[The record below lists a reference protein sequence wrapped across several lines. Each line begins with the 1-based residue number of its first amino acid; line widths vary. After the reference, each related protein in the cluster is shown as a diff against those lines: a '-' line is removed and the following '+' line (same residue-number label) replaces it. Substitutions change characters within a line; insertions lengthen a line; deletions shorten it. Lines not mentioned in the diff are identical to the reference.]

1 MELTLTVLRCPD
13 SVVPEQ
19 RRVPGGDY
27 RLGRGADCDWV
38 LPDPDRLLSK
48 QHCVLEFRSGGWEV
62 RDTSTNGTFVN
73 HAAAPVGREQSAVLN
88 DGDRIRLGAYE
99 IEIRV
104 EQAAAGSWG
113 GGSMPAAAPG
123 WEDPPPP
130 RPEWNAAPPPRQ
142 AGEAWQASGWEQ
154 AAQPTRQQDPMAPRV
169 AGDPFAMPGLD
180 ASTSGFGTSSIFG
193 GGAGGFGAP
202 PAAAPAGGM
211 PDSDPFAA
219 PAADPFASEAMPDH
233 RPSTSDA
240 FLPPRAMQQVSAI
253 PDDWDLD
260 LSPKP
265 TQNQGPPPP
274 APAAPAGAIPDD
286 WDLDLTPKPPAPAAP
301 VPPPAAAPR
310 PPAPEAFA
318 AQPFADAPP
327 AARAPAPPAADPFQA
342 PATDPFLTPAAAPP
356 PVAPPAPPPPAA
368 FPEDFDL
375 SPMAPAAP
383 PVPPAAAPVAPPPTT
398 QFRADASDPFNEDV
412 PVAQGPAP
420 PAPVVVAAVTPVA
433 PVPVAVTM
441 PPPPATPPPAAPA
454 PQPAAYVP
462 VPGGGDAGAGLAA
475 FLAGAGL
482 PPQPLRASPEETLQA
497 LGAIFAQAIGG
508 MRALLIA
515 RSDVKR
521 EFRIEATMLRAGA
534 NNPVKFSATDEAA
547 VAGLIAAGTD
557 RGRKALDETVADLT
571 AHQVATLAAT
581 QAAARALLDKLAP
594 AGLETSEQ
602 GGGGL
607 FGASRE
613 KKLWE
618 AYKKLHQQVSDQ
630 FDDDFDSAFGKEFA
644 RAYEQ
649 ASKR

>member
-27 RLGRGADCDWV
+27 RIGRGADCDWV

-73 HAAAPVGREQSAVLN
+73 HASAPVGREQSAVLN

-104 EQAAAGSWG
+104 EQAAAGSWQG
-113 GGSMPAAAPG
+113 ASAMPMAPAAPG
-123 WEDPPPP
+123 WDDPPPP
-130 RPEWNAAPPPRQ
+130 RPEWNAEPPPRQ
-142 AGEAWQASGWEQ
+142 VGEAWQVSGWEQ
-154 AAQPTRQQDPMAPRV
+154 AAQPTRQQDPMAPRI
-169 AGDPFAMPGLD
+169 AGDPFAMPGLE
-180 ASTSGFGTSSIFG
+180 
-193 GGAGGFGAP
+193 P
-202 PAAAPAGGM
+202 PAANYGGGG
-211 PDSDPFAA
+211 PGGIPGGGGLPGADPFAS
-219 PAADPFASEAMPDH
+219 PAADPFANEAMPDH

-274 APAAPAGAIPDD
+274 APTPPPGAIPDD
-286 WDLDLTPKPPAPAAP
+286 WDLDLTPRAPAPAAP
-301 VPPPAAAPR
+301 SPQPAAPAPPR
-310 PPAPEAFA
+310 PAPEAY
-318 AQPFADAPP
+318 
-327 AARAPAPPAADPFQA
+327 
-342 PATDPFLTPAAAPP
+342 AAPP
-356 PVAPPAPPPPAA
+356 
-368 FPEDFDL
+368 
-375 SPMAPAAP
+375 
-383 PVPPAAAPVAPPPTT
+383 APVAPPRAPSPGALPADFSLAPEPPSPPVAPVPLAPPIAPPATT
-398 QFRADASDPFNEDV
+398 QFVADETDPFHEEV
-412 PVAQGPAP
+412 PAAQRAAMP
-420 PAPVVVAAVTPVA
+420 PAPVVVAAVQPA
-433 PVPVAVTM
+433 PVPVAPM
-441 PPPPATPPPAAPA
+441 PVAAPVPMPPPAAATPNS
-454 PQPAAYVP
+454 
-462 VPGGGDAGAGLAA
+462 GGGDAAAGLAA

-482 PPQPLRASPEETLQA
+482 PPQPLRASAEETLQA
-497 LGAIFAQAIGG
+497 LGAAFAAAVAG

-515 RSDVKR
+515 RADVKR
-521 EFRIEATMLRAGA
+521 EFRIEQTMLRAGA
-534 NNPVKFSATDEAA
+534 NNPVKFAATDEAA
-547 VAGLIAAGTD
+547 MAGLIAAGAQQ
-557 RGRKALDETVADLT
+557 GPAALAETVADLT

-581 QAAARALLDKLAP
+581 QAAARALLGKLAP
-594 AGLETSEQ
+594 AVLEGAEQ

-613 KKLWE
+613 KKLWD

>member
-27 RLGRGADCDWV
+27 RIGRGADCDWV

-73 HAAAPVGREQSAVLN
+73 HAAGPVGREQSAVLN

-104 EQAAAGSWG
+104 EQAASGSWQGAG
-113 GGSMPAAAPG
+113 GMPMAPAAPG

-130 RPEWNAAPPPRQ
+130 RAEWNAEPPPRQ
-142 AGEAWQASGWEQ
+142 AGDAWQVSGWEHS
-154 AAQPTRQQDPMAPRV
+154 AQPTRQQEPMAPRI

-180 ASTSGFGTSSIFG
+180 APSS
-193 GGAGGFGAP
+193 GGFGGAS
-202 PAAAPAGGM
+202 GGM
-211 PDSDPFAA
+211 PGGMPGGSGGGLPGNDPFAS
-219 PAADPFASEAMPDH
+219 PGGDPFASEAMPDH

-240 FLPPRAMQQVSAI
+240 FLPPRAMQQVSGI

-265 TQNQGPPPP
+265 AHNQGPPPP

-286 WDLDLTPKPPAPAAP
+286 WDLDLTPKP
-301 VPPPAAAPR
+301 
-310 PPAPEAFA
+310 
-318 AQPFADAPP
+318 
-327 AARAPAPPAADPFQA
+327 
-342 PATDPFLTPAAAPP
+342 AAAPP
-356 PVAPPAPPPPAA
+356 RPPPPAPPPPA
-368 FPEDFDL
+368 P
-375 SPMAPAAP
+375 PMPPPAPVMPAPIMPAALP
-383 PVPPAAAPVAPPPTT
+383 MAAPVEPLAPPPTS
-398 QFRADASDPFNEDV
+398 QFTADETDPFNEDV
-412 PVAQGPAP
+412 PIAQPPEPP
-420 PAPVVVAAVTPVA
+420 PAPVVVAAVPQ
-433 PVPVAVTM
+433 
-441 PPPPATPPPAAPA
+441 ATPAAPPPVGLPPAVA
-454 PQPAAYVP
+454 PMLAPAAVP
-462 VPGGGDAGAGLAA
+462 ISGGGDAAAGLAA
-475 FLAGAGL
+475 FLAGAGV
-482 PPQPLRASPEETLQA
+482 PQQPIQGSAEEALRA
-497 LGAIFAQAIGG
+497 LGAAFAAAVAG

-515 RSDVKR
+515 RADVKR
-521 EFRIEATMLRAGA
+521 EFRIEQTMLRAGA
-534 NNPVKFSATDEAA
+534 NNPVKFAATDEAA
-547 VAGLIAAGTD
+547 ITGLIAAGAT
-557 RGRKALDETVADLT
+557 RGPAALAETVADLT

-594 AGLETSEQ
+594 AVLEGAEQ

-613 KKLWE
+613 KKLWD
-618 AYKKLHQQVSDQ
+618 AYRKLHQQVSDQ

>member
-27 RLGRGADCDWV
+27 RIGRGADCDWV

-73 HAAAPVGREQSAVLN
+73 HASAPVGREQSAVLN

-104 EQAAAGSWG
+104 EQAAAGSWQG
-113 GGSMPAAAPG
+113 ASAMPMAPAAPG
-123 WEDPPPP
+123 WDDPPPQ
-130 RPEWNAAPPPRQ
+130 RPEWNAEPPPRQ
-142 AGEAWQASGWEQ
+142 VGEAWQVSGWEQ
-154 AAQPTRQQDPMAPRV
+154 AAQPTRQQDPMAPRI
-169 AGDPFAMPGLD
+169 AGDPFAMPGLEPP
-180 ASTSGFGTSSIFG
+180 ASSYS
-193 GGAGGFGAP
+193 GAGS
-202 PAAAPAGGM
+202 GGM
-211 PDSDPFAA
+211 PGGGLPG
-219 PAADPFASEAMPDH
+219 ADPFASPSADPFANEAMPDH

-240 FLPPRAMQQVSAI
+240 FLPPRAMQQVSGI

-265 TQNQGPPPP
+265 AQNQGPPPP
-274 APAAPAGAIPDD
+274 APPPPAGAIPDD
-286 WDLDLTPKPPAPAAP
+286 WDLDLTPRTPAAPAPAAP
-301 VPPPAAAPR
+301 VPPR
-310 PPAPEAFA
+310 PAPEAY
-318 AQPFADAPP
+318 
-327 AARAPAPPAADPFQA
+327 APAPVAPPRAPSPGALPADFSLA
-342 PATDPFLTPAAAPP
+342 PEPPSP
-356 PVAPPAPPPPAA
+356 PVAPPAPP
-368 FPEDFDL
+368 
-375 SPMAPAAP
+375 
-383 PVPPAAAPVAPPPTT
+383 VAPPATT
-398 QFRADASDPFNEDV
+398 QFVADETDPFHEEV
-412 PVAQGPAP
+412 PAAQRAAMP
-420 PAPVVVAAVTPVA
+420 PAPVVVAAVQPAPVPVA
-433 PVPVAVTM
+433 PVPVAAPVPT
-441 PPPPATPPPAAPA
+441 PAAA
-454 PQPAAYVP
+454 VP
-462 VPGGGDAGAGLAA
+462 NAGGGDAAAGLAA

-482 PPQPLRASPEETLQA
+482 PPQPLRASAEETLQA
-497 LGAIFAQAIGG
+497 LGAAFAAAVAG

-515 RSDVKR
+515 RADVKR
-521 EFRIEATMLRAGA
+521 EFRIEQTMLRAGA
-534 NNPVKFSATDEAA
+534 NNPVKFAATDEAA
-547 VAGLIAAGTD
+547 MAGLIAAGAQQ
-557 RGRKALDETVADLT
+557 GPAALAETVADLT

-594 AGLETSEQ
+594 SVLEGGEQ

-613 KKLWE
+613 KKLWD

>member
-27 RLGRGADCDWV
+27 RIGRGADCDWV

-73 HAAAPVGREQSAVLN
+73 HASAPVGREQSAVLN

-104 EQAAAGSWG
+104 EQAAAGSWQG
-113 GGSMPAAAPG
+113 ASAMPMAPAAPG
-123 WEDPPPP
+123 WDDPPPP
-130 RPEWNAAPPPRQ
+130 RPEWDAEPPPRQ
-142 AGEAWQASGWEQ
+142 VGEAWQVSGWEQ
-154 AAQPTRQQDPMAPRV
+154 AAQPTRQQDPLAPRV
-169 AGDPFAMPGLD
+169 AGDPFAMPGLE
-180 ASTSGFGTSSIFG
+180 
-193 GGAGGFGAP
+193 P
-202 PAAAPAGGM
+202 PAASYGGGPGGM
-211 PDSDPFAA
+211 QGGGGLPGADPFAS
-219 PAADPFASEAMPDH
+219 PAADPFANEAMPDH

-265 TQNQGPPPP
+265 AQNQGPPPP
-274 APAAPAGAIPDD
+274 APAPPPGAIPDD
-286 WDLDLTPKPPAPAAP
+286 WDFDLSPKPVQKQAPPPRPVVPPPDAPPRAPSPGALPADFSLAPEPMAPPVAP
-301 VPPPAAAPR
+301 VPPI
-310 PPAPEAFA
+310 
-318 AQPFADAPP
+318 APP
-327 AARAPAPPAADPFQA
+327 ATTQFVADE
-342 PATDPFLTPAAAPP
+342 TDPFHEEVPAAQR
-356 PVAPPAPPPPAA
+356 AA
-368 FPEDFDL
+368 L
-375 SPMAPAAP
+375 
-383 PVPPAAAPVAPPPTT
+383 
-398 QFRADASDPFNEDV
+398 
-412 PVAQGPAP
+412 P
-420 PAPVVVAAVTPVA
+420 PAPVVVAAVPPA
-433 PVPVAVTM
+433 PVPVA
-441 PPPPATPPPAAPA
+441 PAPVAAPMPPPAAAMPNA
-454 PQPAAYVP
+454 
-462 VPGGGDAGAGLAA
+462 GGGDAAAGLAA

-482 PPQPLRASPEETLQA
+482 PPQPLRASAEETLQA
-497 LGAIFAQAIGG
+497 LGAAFAAAVAG

-515 RSDVKR
+515 RADVKR
-521 EFRIEATMLRAGA
+521 EFRIEQTMLRAGA
-534 NNPVKFSATDEAA
+534 NNPVKFAATDEAA
-547 VAGLIAAGTD
+547 MAGLIAAGAQQ
-557 RGRKALDETVADLT
+557 GPAALAETIADLT

-594 AGLETSEQ
+594 AVLESGEQ
-602 GGGGL
+602 SGGGL

-613 KKLWE
+613 KKLWD